1 MKKQP
6 ERMCV
11 ACRQTKEKREL
22 ARVVKNA
29 AGEIFLDFSLKA
41 AGRGAYVCK
50 SEACIKRLKKQR
62 LLHKAFSSP
71 VSEEVYGRIEEE
83 FLAGSAKS
91 DIPGG
96 EKER

>member
-50 SEACIKRLKKQR
+50 CEACIKRLKKQR
-62 LLHKAFSSP
+62 LLNKAFSSP
-71 VSEEVYGRIEEE
+71 VSEEIYGRIEEE
-83 FLAGSAKS
+83 YLAASAN
-91 DIPGG
+91 GVTAG
-96 EKER
+96 EDNAK